1 MKIKKLNSSGFS
13 HVEAFMLVIVVV
25 AIVGIGFFVVNKNK
39 STKQVA
45 HAGSNSLFLSKTLP
59 GVTNIL
65 ARYGDFIY
73 AETGGNGKFDEKPG
87 LSIYN
92 IAGKTPTLVNGI
104 KGFNRGYWV
113 GSGSQGVTTYNS
125 YYFDSVKNI
134 LYVSTPSGWSPY
146 KTSLV
151 TAYQLYPNGALP
163 QEIATLADLPN
174 GSTITGITG
183 QGKYIYVSYYA
194 DNKDNPLNTSN
205 SLMSFK
211 LIPNNKSYVYRTLA
225 STTTDPADY
234 PTSQYWSNCSSNCL
248 SASGK
253 YLYEG
258 VNHITPFSKTGPVGK
273 VLAFNI
279 ADETK
284 ISFVASSKV
293 TLANI
298 KVTGNLPIESLV
310 AVGSDIY
317 VGGEQGAVYRIQNN
331 DSVLTQNGI
340 FRSNIWPSQP
350 AYSFS
355 VSSDVVSLSYNPM
368 KGTLYALVN
377 NQYFPKPN
385 SFPTY
390 GSVIYEL
397 GLPGK
402 TSNSIKN
409 ISYVPFNSF
418 TPNSLNSDQ
427 IGSTN
432 PLVYISDHIQ
442 TQLWGQN

>member
-1 MKIKKLNSSGFS
+1 MKIKKLNSRGFS
-13 HVEAFMLVIVVV
+13 HIEAFMLVIVVV

-45 HAGSNSLFLSKTLP
+45 HAGSNTLFLSKTLP

-73 AETGGNGKFDEKPG
+73 AETGGNGKMDATPG

-104 KGFNRGYWV
+104 KGFNNSYWV
-113 GSGSQGVTTYNS
+113 GSGSQGVTTYNAH
-125 YYFDSVKNI
+125 YFDSVKNI
-134 LYVSTPSGWSPY
+134 LYVSTPDGWSPY
-146 KTSLV
+146 KTSLI

-163 QEIATLADLPN
+163 QVIAQLADLPS

-183 QGKYIYVSYYA
+183 QGNYIYASYYTES
-194 DNKDNPLNTSN
+194 KDNTLNLSN

-211 LIPNNKSYVYRTLA
+211 LIPNNKSYVYQTLA
-225 STTTDPADY
+225 RTTVDPANF
-234 PTSQYWSNCSSNCL
+234 PTSQNDSNCSSNCL

-253 YLYEG
+253 FLYEG
-258 VNHITPFSKTGPVGK
+258 VNHITPFSQTAPVGK
-273 VLAFNI
+273 VLAFDI

-317 VGGEQGAVYRIQNN
+317 VGGEQGAIYRIQNN
-331 DSVLTQNGI
+331 GSVLTQKGI

-350 AYSFS
+350 ATPYM
-355 VSSDVVSLSYNPM
+355 VLSDVSSLSYNPM
-368 KGTLYALVN
+368 KGSLYALVN
-377 NQYFPKPN
+377 NEYFPKMN
-385 SFPTY
+385 SFPIL
-390 GSVIYEL
+390 GSIVYEL

-402 TSNSIKN
+402 TSNSLN
-409 ISYVPFNSF
+409 PISYKTFNNGNF
-418 TPNSLNSDQ
+418 VNLGSDQ
-427 IGSTN
+427 IGSSN
-432 PLVYISDHIQ
+432 PFVYLTDHTQ

>member
-1 MKIKKLNSSGFS
+1 MKIKKLNSRGFS
-13 HVEAFMLVIVVV
+13 HIEAFMLVIVVV

-45 HAGSNSLFLSKTLP
+45 HAGSNTLFLSKTLP

-73 AETGGNGKFDEKPG
+73 AETGGNGKMDATPG

-92 IAGKTPTLVNGI
+92 ISGSTPTLVNGI
-104 KGFNRGYWV
+104 KGFNEGNWV
-113 GSGSQGVTTYNS
+113 GSGSQGVTSYS
-125 YYFDSVKNI
+125 PYYFDSVKNI
-134 LYVSTPSGWSPY
+134 LYVSTPDGWSPY

-151 TAYQLYPNGALP
+151 TAYQLYSNGALP
-163 QEIATLADLPN
+163 QEIATLADLPS

-183 QGKYIYVSYYA
+183 QGNYIYASYYTES
-194 DNKDNPLNTSN
+194 KDNTLNLSN

-211 LIPNNKSYVYRTLA
+211 LIPNNKSYVYQTLA
-225 STTTDPADY
+225 RTTVDPANF
-234 PTSQYWSNCSSNCL
+234 PTSQNDSNCSSNCL

-253 YLYEG
+253 FLYEG
-258 VNHITPFSKTGPVGK
+258 VNQITSFSKTAPVGK
-273 VLAFNI
+273 VLAFDI

-317 VGGEQGAVYRIQNN
+317 VGGEQGAIYRIQNN
-331 DSVLTQNGI
+331 GSVLTHKGI
-340 FRSNIWPSQP
+340 FRSNIWPNEP
-350 AYSFS
+350 KIFYS

-368 KGTLYALVN
+368 KGSLYALVN
-377 NQYFPKPN
+377 NQYFPQQNALPIN
-385 SFPTY
+385 D
-390 GSVIYEL
+390 SVVYEL
-397 GLPGK
+397 SLPGK
-402 TSNSIKN
+402 NSSSMKT
-409 ISYVPFNSF
+409 ISYVPFNYSIL
-418 TPNSLNSDQ
+418 NSLSSDQ
-427 IGSTN
+427 TGSSN
-432 PLVYISDHIQ
+432 PFVYLSDHNQ

>member
-1 MKIKKLNSSGFS
+1 MKIRKLNSRGFS
-13 HVEAFMLVIVVV
+13 HIEAFMLVIVVV
-25 AIVGIGFFVVNKNK
+25 VIVGIGFFVVNKNK

-45 HAGSNSLFLSKTLP
+45 HAGSNTFFLSKTLP

-73 AETGGNGKFDEKPG
+73 AETGGNGKMDSAPG

-92 IAGKTPTLVNGI
+92 IYGSRAVNGI
-104 KGFNRGYWV
+104 KGFNNSYWV
-113 GSGSQGVTTYNS
+113 GSGSQGVTSYS
-125 YYFDSVKNI
+125 PYYFDSVKNI
-134 LYVSTPSGWSPY
+134 LYVSTPDGWSPY
-146 KTSLV
+146 KTSLI

-163 QEIATLADLPN
+163 QEIATLADLPS

-183 QGKYIYVSYYA
+183 KDSYVYVSYYTESKE
-194 DNKDNPLNTSN
+194 NSLNTSN

-211 LIPNNKSYVYRTLA
+211 LTPSGKAYTYQARATVTLNP
-225 STTTDPADY
+225 SNY
-234 PTSQYWSNCSSNCL
+234 PVSQYWSNCSSNCL

-253 YLYEG
+253 FLYEG
-258 VNHITPFSKTGPVGK
+258 VNHVTPFSKTAPDGK
-273 VLAFNI
+273 VLAFDI

-317 VGGEQGAVYRIQNN
+317 VGGEQGAIYRIQNN
-331 DSVLTQNGI
+331 GSVLTQKGI

-350 AYSFS
+350 ATPYT
-355 VSSDVVSLSYNPM
+355 VYSDVSSLSYNPM
-368 KGTLYALVN
+368 KGSLYALVN
-377 NQYFPKPN
+377 NEYFSKKMN
-385 SFPTY
+385 SFPSN
-390 GSVIYEL
+390 GSIVYEL

-402 TSNSIKN
+402 TSNSLN
-409 ISYVPFNSF
+409 PISYKTFNNGNF
-418 TPNSLNSDQ
+418 VNLGSDQ
-427 IGSTN
+427 IGSSN
-432 PLVYISDHIQ
+432 PFVYLTGYTQ

>member
-1 MKIKKLNSSGFS
+1 MKIKKLNSRGFS
-13 HVEAFMLVIVVV
+13 HIEAFMLVIVVV

-45 HAGSNSLFLSKTLP
+45 HAGSNTLFLSKTLP

-73 AETGGNGKFDEKPG
+73 AETGGNGKMDATPG

-104 KGFNRGYWV
+104 KGFNNSYWV
-113 GSGSQGVTTYNS
+113 GSGSQGVTAYNA

-134 LYVSTPSGWSPY
+134 LYVSTPDGWSPY
-146 KTSLV
+146 KTSLI

-163 QEIATLADLPN
+163 QEIATLADLPS

-183 QGKYIYVSYYA
+183 QGNYIYASYYTES
-194 DNKDNPLNTSN
+194 KDNTLNLSN

-211 LIPNNKSYVYRTLA
+211 LIPNNKSYVYQTLA
-225 STTTDPADY
+225 RTTVDPANF
-234 PTSQYWSNCSSNCL
+234 PTSQNDSNCSSNCL

-253 YLYEG
+253 FLYEG
-258 VNHITPFSKTGPVGK
+258 VNHITPFSQTAPVGK

-284 ISFVASSKV
+284 ISFVASSEV

-298 KVTGNLPIESLV
+298 KVTGNLTIESLV
-310 AVGSDIY
+310 AVGSDVY
-317 VGGEQGAVYRIQNN
+317 VGGEQGAIYRIQNN
-331 DSVLTQNGI
+331 GSVLTQKGMY
-340 FRSNIWPSQP
+340 RSSIWPSQP
-350 AYSFS
+350 ATPYM
-355 VSSDVVSLSYNPM
+355 VLSDVSSLSYNPM
-368 KGTLYALVN
+368 KGSLYALVN
-377 NQYFPKPN
+377 NEYFPKMN
-385 SFPTY
+385 SFPIY
-390 GSVIYEL
+390 GSIVYEL

-402 TSNSIKN
+402 TSNSLN
-409 ISYVPFNSF
+409 PISYKTFNNGNF
-418 TPNSLNSDQ
+418 VNLGSDQ
-427 IGSTN
+427 KGSSN
-432 PLVYISDHIQ
+432 PFVYLTDHAQ

>member
-1 MKIKKLNSSGFS
+1 MKIKKLNSRGFS
-13 HVEAFMLVIVVV
+13 HIEAFMLVIVVV

-45 HAGSNSLFLSKTLP
+45 HAGSNTLFLSKTLP

-73 AETGGNGKFDEKPG
+73 AETGGNGKMDATPG

-92 IAGKTPTLVNGI
+92 ISGSTPTLVNGI
-104 KGFNRGYWV
+104 KGFNEGNWV
-113 GSGSQGVTTYNS
+113 GSGSQGVTSYS
-125 YYFDSVKNI
+125 PYYFDSVKNI
-134 LYVSTPSGWSPY
+134 LYVSTPDGWSPY
-146 KTSLV
+146 KTSLI

-163 QEIATLADLPN
+163 QEIATLADLPS

-183 QGKYIYVSYYA
+183 QGNYIYASYYTES
-194 DNKDNPLNTSN
+194 KDNTLNLSN

-211 LIPNNKSYVYRTLA
+211 LIPNNKSYVYQTLA
-225 STTTDPADY
+225 RTTVDPANF
-234 PTSQYWSNCSSNCL
+234 PTSQNDSNCSSNCL

-253 YLYEG
+253 FLYEG
-258 VNHITPFSKTGPVGK
+258 VNHITPFSQTAPVGK

-284 ISFVASSKV
+284 ISFIASSKI

-310 AVGSDIY
+310 AVGSDVY
-317 VGGEQGAVYRIQNN
+317 VGGEQGAIYRIQNN
-331 DSVLTQNGI
+331 GSVLTQKGMY
-340 FRSNIWPSQP
+340 RSSIWPSQP
-350 AYSFS
+350 ATPYM
-355 VSSDVVSLSYNPM
+355 VLSDVSSLSYNPM
-368 KGTLYALVN
+368 KGSLYALVN
-377 NQYFPKPN
+377 NEYFPKMN
-385 SFPTY
+385 SFPIY
-390 GSVIYEL
+390 GSIVYEL

-402 TSNSIKN
+402 TSNSLN
-409 ISYVPFNSF
+409 PFSYKTFNNGNF
-418 TPNSLNSDQ
+418 VNLGSDQ
-427 IGSTN
+427 KGSSN
-432 PLVYISDHIQ
+432 PFVYLTDHAQ